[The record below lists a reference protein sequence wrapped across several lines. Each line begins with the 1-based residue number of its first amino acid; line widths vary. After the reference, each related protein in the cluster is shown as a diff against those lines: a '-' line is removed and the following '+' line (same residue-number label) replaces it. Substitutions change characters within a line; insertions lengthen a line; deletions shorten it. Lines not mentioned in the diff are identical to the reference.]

1 MLRNCLKWEFEGN
14 VLQRVGLFFYLL
26 LFFSPMNNNF
36 GHCMANL
43 PGTNQGEVDSAGQ
56 NEAEGIKGKE
66 EIICFSSAGFLSSIA
81 GYSG

>member
-36 GHCMANL
+36 GHCMADL
-43 PGTNQGEVDSAGQ
+43 PGQ
-56 NEAEGIKGKE
+56 IKERLIQLDKTRLK
-66 EIICFSSAGFLSSIA
+66 A
-81 GYSG
+81 